1 MKRLLVFAVFA
12 LALAAVAGCHDE
24 PHPPSSNQPDTSA
37 PAVSGP
43 GLSAGTTPTQVAP
56 PAKIV
61 VYVLNPKATGDK
73 DLLMPHEIPLQHPKE
88 PARDAVNALLSAT
101 HSPIAP
107 GTSLRGLS
115 VDGGVAT
122 VDFSQSP
129 VNETGGE
136 GGQSAAMNALA
147 LTLGQFPEIN
157 SYQVSVKG
165 QPVKAFGEFTTDGP
179 MDVIRPGAEIAA
191 KGAGQ

>member
-1 MKRLLVFAVFA
+1 MKRLLLFAA
-12 LALAAVAGCHDE
+12 LAAGLAAVAGCHDE
-24 PHPPSSNQPDTSA
+24 TNPPSSSPPDNSAQPTASA
-37 PAVSGP
+37 PTP
-43 GLSAGTTPTQVAP
+43 GAAVAP
-56 PAKIV
+56 VTQPAKIV

-73 DLLMPHEIPLQHPKE
+73 DLLMPQETPLQHPKE
-88 PARDAVNALLSAT
+88 PARDAVNALLSAA

-107 GTSLRGLS
+107 GTSLRGLL

-136 GGQSAAMNALA
+136 SGQSAAMNALA
-147 LTLGQFPEIN
+147 MTLGQFPEIN
-157 SYQVSVKG
+157 SYQVSVQG

-179 MDVIRPGAEIAA
+179 MDVIRPGAEMAA
-191 KGAGQ
+191 KGTGQ

>member
-1 MKRLLVFAVFA
+1 LKRLLLSAA
-12 LALAAVAGCHDE
+12 LVVALIAVAGCHDE
-24 PHPPSSNQPDTSA
+24 TAPPSQPSTPSPPTASA
-37 PAVSGP
+37 PPPGAAV
-43 GLSAGTTPTQVAP
+43 TPVAP

-61 VYVLNPKATGDK
+61 VYVINPHATGDK
-73 DLLMPHEIPLQHPKE
+73 DLLMPQETPLQHPKE
-88 PARDAVNALLSAT
+88 PARDAVTVLLTAA

-107 GTSLRGLS
+107 GTSLRGIS

-136 GGQSAAMNALA
+136 SAQSAAMNALA
-147 LTLGQFPEIN
+147 MTLGQFPEIN
-157 SYQVSVKG
+157 SYQISVKG

-191 KGAGQ
+191 KGTGQ

>member
-1 MKRLLVFAVFA
+1 MKRLLLFAA
-12 LALAAVAGCHDE
+12 LAAVLVAVAGCHDE
-24 PHPPSSNQPDTSA
+24 TSPPSGPPNASA
-37 PAVSGP
+37 PPAASAPPSGT
-43 GLSAGTTPTQVAP
+43 ATTPVAP

-61 VYVLNPKATGDK
+61 VYVLNPNATGDK
-73 DLLMPHEIPLQHPKE
+73 DLLMPQEIPLRHPKE
-88 PARDAVNALLSAT
+88 PARDAVSALLSAA

-107 GTSLRGLS
+107 GTSLRGIS

-136 GGQSAAMNALA
+136 SGQSAAMNALA

-157 SYQVSVKG
+157 SYQISVKG

-191 KGAGQ
+191 KGTGQ

>member
-1 MKRLLVFAVFA
+1 LKRLLLAAA
-12 LALAAVAGCHDE
+12 LAAALVAVAGCHDE
-24 PHPPSSNQPDTSA
+24 TTPPSGQPDTS
-37 PAVSGP
+37 
-43 GLSAGTTPTQVAP
+43 TPTASAP
-56 PAKIV
+56 TPPGTSNTPVGTPPKIV
-61 VYVLNPKATGDK
+61 VYVVNPKATGDK
-73 DLLMPHEIPLQHPKE
+73 DMLMPQEIALQHPKE
-88 PARDAVNALLSAT
+88 PARDAVNALLTAA

-107 GTSLRGLS
+107 GTALRGIS

-136 GGQSAAMNALA
+136 SGQSAAMNALA
-147 LTLGQFPEIN
+147 MTLGQFPEIN
-157 SYQVSVKG
+157 SYQINVKG

-191 KGAGQ
+191 QGAGQ

>member
-1 MKRLLVFAVFA
+1 LKRLLLFAA
-12 LALAAVAGCHDE
+12 LALVLVAVAGCHDE
-24 PHPPSSNQPDTSA
+24 TNSPPSGQPDTSTPTASAPPGTSNTPVAA
-37 PAVSGP
+37 PAKV
-43 GLSAGTTPTQVAP
+43 
-56 PAKIV
+56 V
-61 VYVLNPKATGDK
+61 VYVVNPKATGDK
-73 DLLMPHEIPLQHPKE
+73 DMLMPQEIALQHPKE
-88 PARDAVNALLSAT
+88 PARDAVNALLSAA

-107 GTSLRGLS
+107 GTALRGIS

-136 GGQSAAMNALA
+136 SAQSAAMNALA
-147 LTLGQFPEIN
+147 MTLGQFPEIN
-157 SYQVSVKG
+157 SYQISVKG

-191 KGAGQ
+191 KGTGQ